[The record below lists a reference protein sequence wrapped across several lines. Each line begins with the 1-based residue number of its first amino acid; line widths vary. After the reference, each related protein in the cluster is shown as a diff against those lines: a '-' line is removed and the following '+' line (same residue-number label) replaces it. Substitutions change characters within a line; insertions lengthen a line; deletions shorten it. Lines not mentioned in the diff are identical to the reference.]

1 MRIAN
6 VMGVYETTPP
16 TGYGGIE
23 RVAGMVEA
31 ELVAR
36 GHDVVTFATD
46 SDSRPAGTLVSF
58 VDSPRRA
65 SLDYGHVLHAAE
77 TLKAV
82 RNGGFDVVHLHND
95 YLIPSAEFFN
105 VPVVVTLHNGVN
117 STLAGELYQR
127 YMSSYE
133 TNPSIQF
140 VAISDNELNAAR
152 SFSRNAVRVYN
163 PVDVDK
169 LAFGSGEEGYLAFLG
184 RFNSSKGLHV
194 AIQVAKATGMNLR
207 IAAKAPSPDEEAYY
221 ESVRPDIDGKV
232 IRYIGEI
239 NDVEKNYFLGH
250 AAALLLPLQWDEP
263 FGLVMPESLACG
275 TPVVAFR
282 KGAAPEIVT
291 EGSGFIVDTAEEMIA
306 AIGRLGTV
314 DRSLCRRRSQDFN
327 VNVAVNSY
335 VELYQRLVDD
345 FQNQQYPILPENG
358 EDEGTGLGLS

>member
-6 VMGVYETTPP
+6 IMGVYETTPP
-16 TGYGGIE
+16 AGYGGIE
-23 RVAGMVEA
+23 RVAGMLEA
-31 ELVAR
+31 ELTAR
-36 GHDVVTFATD
+36 GHNVVTFATG
-46 SDSRPAGTLVSF
+46 DSRPAGTLVSF
-58 VDSPRRA
+58 VNSPRRA

-82 RNGGFDVVHLHND
+82 RNGGFDIVHLHND
-95 YLIPSAEFFN
+95 YLIPTAEFFN

-117 STLAGELYQR
+117 SNLAGELYQK
-127 YMSSYE
+127 YMSAYE
-133 TNPSIQF
+133 MNPFIQF
-140 VAISDNELNAAR
+140 VAISDNELKVAR
-152 SFSRNAVRVYN
+152 SYARNATRVYN

-169 LAFGSGEEGYLAFLG
+169 LTFGSGEEGYLAFLG
-184 RFNSSKGLHV
+184 RFNRSKGLHV

-291 EGSGFIVDTAEEMIA
+291 QGTGFVVDTTEEMIA
-306 AIGRLGTV
+306 AVGRLETIE
-314 DRSLCRRRSQDFN
+314 RSLCRRRSQDFG
-327 VNVAVNSY
+327 VNVAVNGY
-335 VELYQRLVDD
+335 VELYQKLVSD
-345 FQNQQYPILPENG
+345 FRNQQYPVPDNG
-358 EDEGTGLGLS
+358 DEGIGLGLTN